1 MTGRRAAVWLGFAV
15 SGLLVWIAV
24 RRIDFGVVFDTLGAV
39 TWWVVA
45 PSLIVLAAAIFL
57 RALRWR
63 ALFEPHSRPPVGAT
77 VRATLIGL
85 MFNWIL
91 PLRAGEA
98 SRVLALARETR
109 ASRVEVLATA
119 VAERLFDV
127 LALLLLLF
135 VATPFLPSVSWLGTA
150 AVAAL
155 ALTTAL
161 TATIVTL
168 LVWGERP
175 LRWVLGGLARLPRIS
190 VERTEF
196 AATNVVRGL
205 AALRRPGIATRG
217 VVLTL
222 VSWFAVALSNW
233 LLLVGFDFDVGFGA
247 ALLVTIATNLSL
259 VVPAS
264 PGAIGTFEAAV
275 IVALSAYGV
284 DESRAL
290 SYAIL
295 LHLLNSLPIIPAGLV
310 ALHWSASAGGAV
322 PVASAGRSSTTNN

>member
-1 MTGRRAAVWLGFAV
+1 
-15 SGLLVWIAV
+15 
-24 RRIDFGVVFDTLGAV
+24 VVFETLGAV
-39 TWWVVA
+39 TWWVIA
-45 PSLIVLAAAIFL
+45 PSLFVLAVAIFL

-63 ALFEPHSRPPVGAT
+63 ALFEPHSRPPVGPT

-85 MFNWIL
+85 MFNWVL

-98 SRVLALARETR
+98 ARVLALAKETR

-119 VAERLFDV
+119 VAERLYDV
-127 LALLLLLF
+127 VALLLLLF
-135 VATPFLPSVSWLGTA
+135 VATPFLPSVSWLGKA

-155 ALTTAL
+155 AFTTVLA
-161 TATIVTL
+161 AMIITL
-168 LVWGERP
+168 HVWGERP
-175 LRWVLGGLARLPRIS
+175 LRWAFGGLARLPRIS

-196 AATNVVRGL
+196 AATNLVRGL
-205 AALRRPGIATRG
+205 AALRRPEIATRG

-222 VSWFAVALSNW
+222 VSWLAVALSNW
-233 LLLVGFDFDVGFGA
+233 LLLAGFDFGLGFDA
-247 ALLVTIATNLSL
+247 ALLVAIATNLSL
-259 VVPAS
+259 VIPAS

-295 LHLLNSLPIIPAGLV
+295 LHLLNSLPTVLAGLV
-310 ALHWSASAGGAV
+310 ALHRSTAASRSV
-322 PVASAGRSSTTNN
+322 PDASAGRSNTTND